1 MTTPTKIL
9 VQVEKRFEDEI
20 KTDSGIVFYKDT
32 SYDPEWNSR
41 IFGTV
46 VAPPVR
52 VPQDQV
58 SGDVFNADVRAG
70 DKLYFN
76 YNVLIDDDNM
86 IVEDGKEYW
95 TVDFYLAIAVV
106 RDGKVIPLGEH
117 ILIEPRYE
125 ELESSLIIT
134 DHITKKEL
142 NNGYVFASNDPQIP
156 EGSLVEFEEKGKFKN
171 KIEGKEVFV
180 MYNNNILAIYEE
192 EGL

>member
-1 MTTPTKIL
+1 MITPTKIL
-9 VQVEKRFEDEI
+9 IQVEKRFEDEI

-32 SYDPEWNSR
+32 SYDLEWNSR

-52 VPQDQV
+52 VPLDQAT
-58 SGDVFNADVRAG
+58 SDVFNTDVRVG

-76 YNVLIDDDNM
+76 YNVLIDEDNR

-95 TVDFYLAIAVV
+95 TVDFYMAIAVV
-106 RDGKVIPLGEH
+106 RDGKIIPLGDH

-125 ELESSLIIT
+125 ELKSDILIT

-142 NNGYVFASNDPQIP
+142 NNGHVVASNDPQIP
-156 EGSLVEFEEKGKFKN
+156 EGALVEFEEKGKFRN
-171 KIEGKEVFV
+171 TIEGKEVFV

-192 EGL
+192 EL